1 MSKSIVVLG
10 ASPDRRK
17 FSNKCV
23 RAYLAAG
30 WDVIPVHPT
39 AHEVEG
45 KTAVPKLA
53 DLPGQFY
60 DRLSVYLPPAVGA
73 KVIAEP
79 HGKRFGECWLN
90 PGAESSDVIA
100 AAKPSCEKVI
110 EDCSIV
116 EIGFSPSQFP
126 ET

>member
-1 MSKSIVVLG
+1 MSKTIVVLG

-30 WDVIPVHPT
+30 WHVIPVHPT
-39 AHEVEG
+39 ALEVEG
-45 KTAVPKLA
+45 QTAVPKLA
-53 DLPGQFY
+53 DLPAPYY

-73 KVIAEP
+73 KVLVEA
-79 HGKRFGECWLN
+79 HGKQFGECWLN
-90 PGAESSDVIA
+90 PGAESADVSS
-100 AAKPSCEKVI
+100 AAKLCSDNVL

-116 EIGFSPSQFP
+116 DIGYSPSHFP
-126 ET
+126 ES

>member
-10 ASPDRRK
+10 ASQDRRK

-30 WDVIPVHPT
+30 WDVIAVHPT
-39 AHEVEG
+39 APEVEG
-45 KTAVPKLA
+45 QTVVPTLA
-53 DLPGQFY
+53 DLPGPYY

-73 KVIAEP
+73 KVLAEP

-90 PGAESSDVIA
+90 PGAESAEVVA
-100 AAKPSCEKVI
+100 AATPGSDKVV
-110 EDCSIV
+110 EACSIV
-116 EIGFSPSQFP
+116 DIGYSPSQFP
-126 ET
+126 ES

>member
-1 MSKSIVVLG
+1 MSKTIVVLG

-30 WDVIPVHPT
+30 WTVLPVHPT
-39 AHEVEG
+39 ATEVEG
-45 KTAVPKLA
+45 LAAVPFLV
-53 DLPGQFY
+53 DLPGPWY
-60 DRLSVYLPPAVGA
+60 DRLSVYLPPVVGV
-73 KVIAEP
+73 KVLADA
-79 HGKRFGECWLN
+79 HGKRFGEVWLN
-90 PGAESSDVIA
+90 PGAESDDVIA
-100 AAKPSCEKVI
+100 SAETCSDNVI

-116 EIGFSPSQFP
+116 DIGYIPSQFP